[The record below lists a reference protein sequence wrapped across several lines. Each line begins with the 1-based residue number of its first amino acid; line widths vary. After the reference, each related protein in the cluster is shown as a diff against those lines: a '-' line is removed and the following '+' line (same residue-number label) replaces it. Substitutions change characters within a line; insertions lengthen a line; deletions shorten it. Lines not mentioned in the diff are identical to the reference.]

1 MGYGGGTLCPILCGI
16 PGVLVQ
22 NEVAVPMMVFAWSLS
37 SLGAVEAFLLRN
49 PIGLAILSTTF
60 EVFRCQVMM
69 GCAAMAVANLQPP
82 KSYPVATVGPL
93 ICGMLGGIGG
103 GFMPLS
109 VGLEPPQQWA
119 QLADKLG
126 FLLLCLDAR
135 ADGSEH
141 PALPRLARAGARR
154 RHCGPRARRRCRGDV
169 AAPSH
174 YRAAAAWDEP
184 SLPGQGEDGMSCSVS
199 CGVSCGVELRSR
211 CLMRLK
217 ACYHTTERALRRSQ
231 TCPPILGTSLR
242 SRWICLRMGGSRAMV
257 RLGVAFSFVILR
269 QPTL

>member
-1 MGYGGGTLCPILCGI
+1 VGLRTCYNALSCAALTDARLWYAFIFGYCLAVSLLVRKANKEKGINFYKGAALSCLMGYGGGTLCPILCGI

-109 VGLEPPQQWA
+109 VGLEPLNNGPNWRISSAFCFSVWMRVLMDPNTQPYLVA
-119 QLADKLG
+119 LEPGLADATAG
-126 FLLLCLDAR
+126 R
-135 ADGSEH
+135 A
-141 PALPRLARAGARR
+141 
-154 RHCGPRARRRCRGDV
+154 
-169 AAPSH
+169 
-174 YRAAAAWDEP
+174 
-184 SLPGQGEDGMSCSVS
+184 
-199 CGVSCGVELRSR
+199 
-211 CLMRLK
+211 
-217 ACYHTTERALRRSQ
+217 
-231 TCPPILGTSLR
+231 
-242 SRWICLRMGGSRAMV
+242 
-257 RLGVAFSFVILR
+257 LGVAVVAMLPLLATIVPLPLGMNPLFPAKVK
-269 QPTL
+269 TA